1 MEATN
6 EFLARI
12 PRSSDGKRRWPLEL
26 KARIVAETLIEG
38 ATVNG
43 VAKRYDLVPSSVSDW
58 RRMARTGKLV
68 LPNLDGMEFVP
79 VQIEDP
85 KALNP
90 VCPPSPSSGTLDVMK
105 GDITI
110 RLVGDTPAVRIAEI
124 VASL

>member
-43 VAKRYDLVPSSVSDW
+43 VAKRYDLIPSSVSDW

-68 LPNLDGMEFVP
+68 LPNLDGMDFAP
-79 VQIEDP
+79 VQIEEAKTIEVVPTPDIN
-85 KALNP
+85 LTS
-90 VCPPSPSSGTLDVMK
+90 VDLLK
-105 GDITI
+105 GGVTI
-110 RLVGDTPAVRIAEI
+110 RLAADTPATRIAEI
-124 VASL
+124 AAAL